1 MAVWNVEWSV
11 GGGNGGGVVG
21 RGIFLVCGSSEVV
34 ITTELGGILVCGI
47 EKLGTSGLYM
57 DIRFISY
64 LRLTLLPLAIVELV
78 A

>member
-1 MAVWNVEWSV
+1 MEC
-11 GGGNGGGVVG
+11 GVVCG
-21 RGIFLVCGSSEVV
+21 RWEWWWSCGEGDLSGVCDSGEVV
-34 ITTELGGILVCGI
+34 ITMELGGILVCGI

-64 LRLTLLPLAIVELV
+64 LRLTLLPLTIVGLV